1 MFPSNWMRKAFRTF
15 VFSALALFPFV
26 VPSQLQRRAS
36 GPQQCGNR
44 YLAGMWN
51 SLVGKL
57 KFTYS
62 ATQPCAPVLFNS
74 SHPELCL
81 PQCVGTMEMSNI
93 TAIDKTATQAALMT
107 HPTRRTFVMR
117 SFKFHNCQE
126 ILGKDRWGREILSKT
141 RKQDVTPSTFTAEN
155 LKGTLRA
162 SDASDLKEYRC
173 NWSKTTDANNARP
186 WCNGCNLA

>member
-51 SLVGKL
+51 SLVVCWNYGNVEYHCDRQNCH
-57 KFTYS
+57 TGGPNDPPD
-62 ATQPCAPVLFNS
+62 A
-74 SHPELCL
+74 SHLL
-81 PQCVGTMEMSNI
+81 
-93 TAIDKTATQAALMT
+93 
-107 HPTRRTFVMR
+107 R